1 MYNETTMILRDPLCA
16 NVRTGE
22 PLALLLLQTKRRK
35 HMTKRRIAVRGIIF
49 KDGKVLGQQ
58 TKHPEGEE
66 VHDYWCTPGGGLEAG
81 ESLYEGLHREMIEE
95 TGITP
100 RIGKLLF
107 VQQYGNGAEQEFLE
121 FFFHIENADDY
132 EEINLAA
139 TSHGELEIARV
150 DFIDPSKQNLL
161 PAFLQTIAI
170 DKHITTHLPILIYN
184 ELSSKAG

>member
-1 MYNETTMILRDPLCA
+1 MIRTDPLCA

-22 PLALLLLQTKRRK
+22 PLALLFITNVTEK

-58 TKHPEGEE
+58 TKRPEGKE
-66 VHDYWCTPGGGLEAG
+66 VHDYWCTPGGGLETG
-81 ESLYEGLHREMIEE
+81 ESLHEGLHREMIEE
-95 TGITP
+95 TGTVP

-107 VQQYGNGAEQEFLE
+107 VQQYGNPAEQEFLE
-121 FFFHIENADDY
+121 FFFHIENANDY
-132 EEINLAA
+132 EEIDLTA

-150 DFIDPSKQNLL
+150 DFIDPTKQNLL

-170 DKHITTHLPILIYN
+170 DEHITTYVPILIYN
-184 ELSSKAG
+184 ELSNKAG